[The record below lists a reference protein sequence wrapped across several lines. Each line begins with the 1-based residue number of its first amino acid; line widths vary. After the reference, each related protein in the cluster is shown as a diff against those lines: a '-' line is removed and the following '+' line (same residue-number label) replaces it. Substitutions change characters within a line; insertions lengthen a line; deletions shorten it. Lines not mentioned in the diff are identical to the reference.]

1 MGAAWE
7 GEGSL
12 LAVVSTSF
20 ARGRGCG
27 GQFSLVCVDSWS
39 CGAPGWLPSRGWF
52 FSSCGSHSRGRGLG
66 CLSGPC
72 VQGPSLGVFCADP

>member
-27 GQFSLVCVDSWS
+27 GRFSLVCVDSWS
-39 CGAPGWLPSRGWF
+39 CGAPGWLPSREWF
-52 FSSCGSHSRGRGLG
+52 FSSCGSSLPREGPGVLEWVLCPGSESRGLL
-66 CLSGPC
+66 C
-72 VQGPSLGVFCADP
+72 